1 MKTLTQSFLAV
12 TSSLFMATSLLL
24 AEPALAADGE
34 GFTIKVGHDYDV
46 KVKTGAVTS
55 VALGNDAHA
64 DINVGGIQVQKTNVE
79 IGHDYKVDVQSG
91 AVTAV
96 ALGKN
101 VSARIN
107 LGGIQSF
114 Q

>member
-1 MKTLTQSFLAV
+1 MNKFAAITLIG
-12 TSSLFMATSLLL
+12 FMFSTGSAW
-24 AEPALAADGE
+24 ADNE
-34 GFTIKVGHDYDV
+34 GFTVKVGNDYDV
-46 KVKTGAVTS
+46 KVNTDAVTS

-64 DINVGGIQVQKTNVE
+64 DINSGGIQVQKTNVD
-79 IGHDYKVDVQSG
+79 IGHDFKVDVQSG

-101 VSARIN
+101 VSARVN
-107 LGGIQSF
+107 QGGIQSY